1 MALRWTVCRALS
13 AAWAL
18 AVAASTGSVA
28 NSVTATIESLPG
40 RIPAAQMAALS
51 SYDRTVLQDRPA
63 GYWTSSL
70 DVTGRGRN
78 GKFTGKPSV
87 AVMPNGDRAPRY
99 DGVKQ
104 YLTIP
109 DARDWSVTRTGA
121 LTVEA
126 WLRPDTLQFPN
137 GEGPGQGYVHW
148 LGKGSPRNQEY
159 VARMYSLHN
168 PENRPNRI
176 SGYAFNLA
184 GGEGAG
190 SYFQD
195 VVRVGQWIHYALVVN
210 TRRVDAENPTGYVKV
225 YKNGRLRDQDAL
237 VDYAVVPGDG
247 TAPLR
252 VGTRDL
258 GSFFKG
264 AVGKAAVYNHEVTA
278 DRLLRHYR
286 SMTE

>member
-18 AVAASTGSVA
+18 AVAASTGFVA
-28 NSVTATIESLPG
+28 NGFPPTAESLPG
-40 RIPAAQMAALS
+40 RIPAAQMATLS
-51 SYDRTVLQDRPA
+51 GYDRSVLQDRPA

-70 DVTGRGRN
+70 DVTGRGHQGR
-78 GKFTGKPSV
+78 FTGKPGI

-137 GEGPGQGYVHW
+137 GEGPGKGYVHW
-148 LGKGSPRNQEY
+148 LGKGSPQNQEY

-195 VVRVGQWIHYALVVN
+195 VVRVGQWIHYALVIH
-210 TRRVDAENPTGYVKV
+210 TRRVDTENPTGYVKV
-225 YKNGRLRDQDAL
+225 YKNGRLKDQDAL

-264 AVGKAAVYNHEVTA
+264 AIGKEAVYNHEVTA

>member
-1 MALRWTVCRALS
+1 MALRWTVGRALS
-13 AAWAL
+13 AVSAL
-18 AVAASTGSVA
+18 AVAVSMGVA
-28 NSVTATIESLPG
+28 DSVTTAAESLPETT
-40 RIPAAQMAALS
+40 PATRVATLS
-51 SYDRTVLQDRPA
+51 RYDRTVLQDTPA
-63 GYWTSSL
+63 GYWASSV

-78 GKFTGKPSV
+78 GTFTGTPGV

-126 WLRPDTLQFPN
+126 WLRPDTLQFPH
-137 GEGPGQGYVHW
+137 GEGLGDGYVHW
-148 LGKGSPRNQEY
+148 LGKGAPQNQEY

-168 PENRPNRI
+168 PDNRPNRI
-176 SGYAFNLA
+176 SGYAFNLS

-195 VVRVGQWIHYALVVN
+195 VVRVGQWIHYALVIN
-210 TRRVDAENPTGYVKV
+210 TRNVDPKNPTGYVKV

-252 VGTRDL
+252 VATRDL

-264 AVGKAAVYNHEVTA
+264 AVGKVAIYDRELTA

-286 SMTE
+286 TMVE